1 MSLIDVY
8 DALAND
14 RIYKKAMPYEEVEE
28 FMKSQIGKSFDPKVV
43 NVFLLVKDE
52 LKRINEENKDTNQVD
67 LTNI

>member
-52 LKRINEENKDTNQVD
+52 LKRINEENKDKKQAD

>member
-1 MSLIDVY
+1 
-8 DALAND
+8 
-14 RIYKKAMPYEEVEE
+14 MPYEEVEE
-28 FMKSQIGKSFDPKVV
+28 FMNAQSGKSFDPKVV